1 MFKND
6 AKVVLYKYC
15 FCSDYWE
22 KYEVQV
28 SKGLHGERILF
39 AGAVNGNKIYLLTN
53 KSEII
58 MFELVNE
65 TNKCNLKIIK
75 NLIKNYDED
84 AAGATI
90 FIEDEFHYI
99 SISTGHLIYYYLK
112 LQNQCHK
119 HMSLL
124 SYHNY

>member
-58 MFELVNE
+58 MFELVNFNRGKLPQQFQPV
-65 TNKCNLKIIK
+65 TLYII
-75 NLIKNYDED
+75 I
-84 AAGATI
+84 
-90 FIEDEFHYI
+90 
-99 SISTGHLIYYYLK
+99 
-112 LQNQCHK
+112 
-119 HMSLL
+119 
-124 SYHNY
+124 